1 MAQELRRRAQIGGA
15 IVAVGFV
22 LLVVGFAV
30 H

>member
-1 MAQELRRRAQIGGA
+1 MAQQLRRRAQIGGLILA
-15 IVAVGFV
+15 AGFV